1 MYITDGIAFAGEIK
15 KPIMVVSVCPFGDYK
30 LRLRFS
36 TGEQKTFDFVPL
48 LDFAG
53 FMALKDKDLFN
64 SVYVD
69 YGVTVWNEGTI
80 DIAPEFLYKHGVS
93 I

>member
-1 MYITDGIAFAGEIK
+1 
-15 KPIMVVSVCPFGDYK
+15 
-30 LRLRFS
+30 
-36 TGEQKTFDFVPL
+36 
-48 LDFAG
+48 
-53 FMALKDKDLFN
+53 MALKDKDLFN

-80 DIAPEFLYKHGVS
+80 DIAPEFLYEHGVS